1 MHAWLKGKSL
11 ENAERVA
18 RIQRELPEAER
29 ARAEAMSLHSE
40 TRARER
46 LAMIRQLLL
55 MRDLERA
62 REDGDYTPF
71 EQTLRDM
78 LR

>member
-1 MHAWLKGKSL
+1 MHAWLKGKSQ

-40 TRARER
+40 SRERER
-46 LAMIRQLLL
+46 LAMIRELLL

-62 REDGDYTPF
+62 REAITRPSS
-71 EQTLRDM
+71 RP
-78 LR
+78 